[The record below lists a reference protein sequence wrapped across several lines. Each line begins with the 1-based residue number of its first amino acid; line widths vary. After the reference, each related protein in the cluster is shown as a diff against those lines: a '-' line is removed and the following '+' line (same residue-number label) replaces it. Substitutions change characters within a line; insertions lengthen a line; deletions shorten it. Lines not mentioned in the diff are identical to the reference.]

1 MLEEPALSQTLIPFV
16 RAFAGGGA
24 GCVQTLVGDAS
35 SRRYHRVTINGGTP
49 GSAVIM
55 ELPDDPM
62 KSDERSADGRPREL
76 PFLNVQR
83 YLAGGGLPVPEVY
96 RTDLAV
102 GLVALED
109 LGDRTFEMAVK
120 EAAPEARQALYRQAM
135 ASIVTLQNL
144 GDSRRDEACVAFSRQ
159 FDRELLRWELD
170 HFREWYLEAEVGAAL
185 TPAEA
190 AAVGTAFDWLAG
202 TLADSPLTLVHRDFQ
217 SRNLMVPG
225 RPGSDLRIID
235 FQDALLGSRAY
246 DLVALLRDSYVELP
260 ADEVAA
266 HVRWFASA
274 TGQSPEAFQRL
285 FGLQALQRKLKDT
298 GRFIYIDRVR
308 KNPNFLRWIPTSVR
322 YVRDGLAAAPPELAD
337 LREILER
344 HIPVLRS

>member
-1 MLEEPALSQTLIPFV
+1 
-16 RAFAGGGA
+16 
-24 GCVQTLVGDAS
+24 
-35 SRRYHRVTINGGTP
+35 
-49 GSAVIM
+49 M

-62 KSDERSADGRPREL
+62 KSDEGSADGRPREL

-83 YLAGGGLPVPEVY
+83 YLAAGGLPVPKIY
-96 RTDLAV
+96 RADLAA

-120 EAAPEARQALYRQAM
+120 SAVPAARQALYRRAM
-135 ASIVTLQNL
+135 ASIVTLQKL
-144 GDSRRDEACVAFSRQ
+144 GDSQRDDACIAFSRR
-159 FDRELLRWELD
+159 FDQKLLRWELD
-170 HFREWYLEAEVGAAL
+170 HFREWYLEAEGGVVL

-190 AAVGTAFDWLAG
+190 GAVGAAFDWLAT
-202 TLADSPLTLVHRDFQ
+202 TLASSPLTLVHRDFQ
-217 SRNLMVPG
+217 SRNLMITNGPEAA
-225 RPGSDLRIID
+225 LRIID
-235 FQDALLGSRAY
+235 FQDALLGSRTY

-266 HVRWFASA
+266 HVRWFATA
-274 TGQSPEAFQRL
+274 IDQPLHAFEQL
-285 FGLQALQRKLKDT
+285 FVLQALQRKLKDT

-308 KNPNFLRWIPTSVR
+308 RNPSFLRWIPSSLR
-322 YVRDGLAAAPPELAD
+322 YVQAGLAAAPPELEP